1 MIIVGTLKD
10 INDGSED
17 SKFSLF
23 HTHLPTQVPITFL
36 HDLAPCWSSLS
47 VIPFGN
53 SREPEF
59 SNIQ

>member
-1 MIIVGTLKD
+1 MIIVGTLQD
-10 INDGSED
+10 ISDESD

-36 HDLAPCWSSLS
+36 HDLAPHWSSLS

-53 SREPEF
+53 SREPKF